1 MVTRALVL
9 IGLLSAASGCW
20 TDVRPAPPE
29 LPPRE
34 GVGDEDEGE
43 QVAQATAQPKP
54 EPVVPEVD
62 TDQLEPPLPTIQFAD
77 TAGTTEANVK
87 QWFSRTPESL
97 SRCKGIKGN
106 KVTVYVTAREGDV
119 YASLDET
126 DADAGTASC
135 VLEVVAFELDNAFT
149 VSTSPSERP
158 NTVES
163 VLILAW

>member
-1 MVTRALVL
+1 MAKPAL
-9 IGLLSAASGCW
+9 
-20 TDVRPAPPE
+20 P
-29 LPPRE
+29 
-34 GVGDEDEGE
+34 
-43 QVAQATAQPKP
+43 PKP

-62 TDQLEPPLPTIQFAD
+62 TEELAPPLPTIRFSD
-77 TAGTTEANVK
+77 TAGASEANVK
-87 QWFSRTPESL
+87 QWFARTPESL
-97 SRCKGIKGN
+97 SRCKGAKGN
-106 KVTVYVTAREGDV
+106 KVTVYVSARGGDV

>member
-1 MVTRALVL
+1 MCIAA
-9 IGLLSAASGCW
+9 GLLLGLSACW

-29 LPPRE
+29 LPPRP
-34 GVGDEDEGE
+34 GVSDEGE
-43 QVAQATAQPKP
+43 GDGEAKPVAASKP
-54 EPVVPEVD
+54 DPVLPEVD

-87 QWFSRTPESL
+87 QWFARTPASL
-97 SRCKGIKGN
+97 SRCKGTKGN
-106 KVTVYVTAREGDV
+106 KVTVYITAREGDV

-126 DADAGTASC
+126 DADPGTASC

>member
-87 QWFSRTPESL
+87 QWFSRSPESL
-97 SRCKGIKGN
+97 SRCMGIKGI